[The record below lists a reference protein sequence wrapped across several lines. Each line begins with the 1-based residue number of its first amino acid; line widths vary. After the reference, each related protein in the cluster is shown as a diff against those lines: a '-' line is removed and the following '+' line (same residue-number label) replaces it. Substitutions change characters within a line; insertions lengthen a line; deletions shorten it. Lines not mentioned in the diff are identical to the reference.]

1 MRGAKRTKILI
12 VDDEPSSLELLA
24 VYLRDKGFAV
34 ECAVNGAEC
43 ADKVLSF
50 VPDIV
55 ILDVRLPD
63 KDGIE
68 ILKELRTGENPP
80 YIIIVTAFH
89 DMDTTIKAIRSGAF
103 EYIPK
108 PIDVDELE
116 RAIERALKLSKT
128 RRTRART
135 APAPA
140 KRFRKDEMIGNTREM
155 NEIFKTIGVLSAN
168 RVTVLVEGET
178 GTGKE
183 LVARAI
189 HFHSSYKDQPFMAI
203 NCSAIVENLLESEL
217 FGHEKGA
224 FTGAVSVKKG
234 MLELAEKGTVFLDE
248 VAEMPLELQ
257 AKLLRVL
264 QEWEYQ
270 RVGGQKTLQFKARVI
285 AATNK
290 NLAEM
295 VQEGRFRE
303 DLFYRLSVATVRIPP
318 LRDRKS
324 DIPLIIDH
332 LVQKIN
338 TELDNQIVGVDAG
351 AIRKMIDY
359 PWPGNVRELEN
370 ILTKAALRTKGD
382 IIQDDVID
390 SLLPR
395 ADATAGK
402 ERKAKSS
409 ETEPQ
414 TERERIIRI
423 LNEAHWHYGRACELL
438 GVSRPT
444 LSKKMKTYSI
454 PSRPRHQRNQ

>member
-1 MRGAKRTKILI
+1 MRGARQAKILI
-12 VDDEPSSLELLA
+12 VDDEPSSLELLE

-34 ECAVNGAEC
+34 ECAVNGVEC
-43 ADKVLSF
+43 AAKVRSF
-50 VPDIV
+50 APDV
-55 ILDVRLPD
+55 VVLDVRLPD
-63 KDGIE
+63 RDGIE

-80 YIIIVTAFH
+80 SVIIVTAFH

-116 RAIERALKLSKT
+116 SAIERALKLSKT
-128 RRTRART
+128 RRTRERT
-135 APAPA
+135 ATAPA
-140 KRFRKDEMIGNTREM
+140 KRFQKDEIIGNTREM

-189 HFHSSYKDQPFMAI
+189 HFHGSYKDQPFMAI
-203 NCSAIVENLLESEL
+203 NCSAIVETLLENEL
-217 FGHEKGA
+217 FGHERGA
-224 FTGAVSVKKG
+224 FTGAVSEKKG
-234 MLELAEKGTVFLDE
+234 MFEAAETGTVFLDE

-264 QEWEYQ
+264 QEREYQ
-270 RVGGQKTLQFKARVI
+270 RVGGEKPLRFKARVI

-290 NLAEM
+290 DLAER
-295 VQEGRFRE
+295 VREGGFRE

-318 LRDRKS
+318 LRDRKC

-332 LVQKIN
+332 LVRKIN
-338 TELDNQIVGVDAG
+338 TELDNQIAGVDAG

-370 ILTKAALRTKGD
+370 ILTKAALRAKGD
-382 IIQDDVID
+382 IIQEEVID
-390 SLLPR
+390 ALLPR
-395 ADATAGK
+395 TDATAGK
-402 ERKAKSS
+402 ERKASS
-409 ETEPQ
+409 SAAEPQ
-414 TERERIIRI
+414 TEKEHI
-423 LNEAHWHYGRACELL
+423 LRVLDEAHWHYGRACELL

-444 LSKKMKTYSI
+444 LSKKMKAYNI
-454 PSRPRHQRNQ
+454 PSRPRRPRNQ

>member
-1 MRGAKRTKILI
+1 MSDAKKAKILI
-12 VDDEPSSLELLA
+12 VDDEPSSLELLE
-24 VYLRDKGFAV
+24 VYLRDKGYAV
-34 ECAVNGAEC
+34 ECAVNGREC
-43 ADKVLSF
+43 AAKVASF
-50 VPDIV
+50 APDVV

-68 ILKELRTGENPP
+68 VLKELRARENPP
-80 YIIIVTAFH
+80 YVIIVTAFH
-89 DMDTTIKAIRSGAF
+89 EMGTTIKAIRSGAF

-116 RAIERALKLSKT
+116 RAMERALELSKK
-128 RRTRART
+128 RRARGRT
-135 APAPA
+135 APVPA
-140 KRFRKDEMIGNTREM
+140 RRFQKDEMIGNTREM

-168 RVTVLVEGET
+168 RVTVLVDGET

-234 MLELAEKGTVFLDE
+234 MFELAEKGTIFLDE

-264 QEWEYQ
+264 QEREYQ
-270 RVGGQKTLQFKARVI
+270 RVGGEKTLRLTARVI
-285 AATNK
+285 AATNRD
-290 NLAEM
+290 LAEM
-295 VQEGRFRE
+295 VREGGFRE
-303 DLFYRLSVATVRIPP
+303 DLFYRLSVATVHIPP

-324 DIPLIIDH
+324 DIPLIVEH
-332 LVQKIN
+332 LVRKIN
-338 TELDNQIVGVDAG
+338 TELDNQIIGVDAE
-351 AIRKMIDY
+351 AIRKMVDH

-382 IIQDDVID
+382 IIQDDAID
-390 SLLPR
+390 ALLPR
-395 ADATAGK
+395 PDTTAEK
-402 ERKAKSS
+402 ERKAGSP
-409 ETEPQ
+409 EVEPQ
-414 TERERIIRI
+414 TEKERIIRV
-423 LNEAHWHYGRACELL
+423 LNKAYWHYGRACELL
-438 GVSRPT
+438 GISRPT
-444 LSKKMKTYSI
+444 LSKKMKTYGI
-454 PSRPRHQRNQ
+454 PSRPRQSPNL

>member
-1 MRGAKRTKILI
+1 
-12 VDDEPSSLELLA
+12 
-24 VYLRDKGFAV
+24 
-34 ECAVNGAEC
+34 
-43 ADKVLSF
+43 
-50 VPDIV
+50 
-55 ILDVRLPD
+55 
-63 KDGIE
+63 
-68 ILKELRTGENPP
+68 
-80 YIIIVTAFH
+80 
-89 DMDTTIKAIRSGAF
+89 
-103 EYIPK
+103 
-108 PIDVDELE
+108 
-116 RAIERALKLSKT
+116 
-128 RRTRART
+128 
-135 APAPA
+135 
-140 KRFRKDEMIGNTREM
+140 MIGNTKEM

-234 MLELAEKGTVFLDE
+234 MFEVAEKGTVFLDE

-270 RVGGQKTLQFKARVI
+270 RVGGEKTLQFKARVI

-290 NLAEM
+290 DLAKM

-303 DLFYRLSVATVRIPP
+303 DLFYRLSVATIRIPP

-324 DIPLIIDH
+324 DIPLIIEH

-338 TELDNQIVGVDAG
+338 TELDNQIAGVDAG

-359 PWPGNVRELEN
+359 SWPGNVRELEN

-395 ADATAGK
+395 ADAAAGK
-402 ERKAKSS
+402 ERKTESS